1 MPKVFNFRPRSNLF
15 RRAIDLP
22 QKAPSSFVIF
32 NAGDNPG
39 DDGPALFDKQAA
51 DLVMSEYKKRGVLR
65 LTIDYDHA
73 TIKSE
78 TRPQDKIAAGWFT
91 PVLDNGDCRAGN
103 VNWSDAAKNAIE
115 RKEWLYISPVFT
127 KDENGRITSLVN
139 LALTNN
145 PATWGSRP
153 LIAAS
158 RGFSM
163 DPNLPMLLACLLAV
177 AGGAEPYATWAKGAS
192 DQMLSMAGE
201 GASAIQEAAKQYMT
215 SEPVAASATTDAAAM
230 PDDKQVA
237 ASTTTDDQTKVVAAS
252 TQCTPDEQAARS
264 LNAESAAL
272 LARSVMAA
280 NVVDDVAVRSAA
292 IAKLQSDKLLPKD
305 GPAFIFARSCSGD
318 DFEKFETNLRAN
330 GATIRTAG
338 AKIPVGGL
346 TVTKTNV
353 NTEIDKVVLRTAV
366 QQSGI
371 APEKIQAQILRNREK
386 RSAKETK

>member
-39 DDGPALFDKQAA
+39 DDGPAIFDKQAA
-51 DLVMSEYKKRGVLR
+51 ELVMSEFKKRGVLR

-73 TIKSE
+73 SIDKN
-78 TRPQDKIAAGWFT
+78 TRPQDRVAAGWFT
-91 PVLDNGDCRAGN
+91 PGLDNGDCRAGN
-103 VNWSDAAKNAIE
+103 VNWSDAAKNGIE

-139 LALTNN
+139 LAITNN
-145 PATWGSRP
+145 PATWGARP

-163 DPNLPMLLACLLAV
+163 DPNLAMLYACLLAV
-177 AGGAEPYATWAKGAS
+177 AGGAEPFAS
-192 DQMLSMAGE
+192 MAQKDADEMLSMAGD

-215 SEPVAASATTDAAAM
+215 SEPVAASVTPDAGAL
-230 PDDKQVA
+230 PDNKQVA

-272 LARSVMAA
+272 LARSMMVSNTVDDAA
-280 NVVDDVAVRSAA
+280 NRAA
-292 IAKLQSDKLLPKD
+292 LIAKLQSDKLLPKA
-305 GPAFIFARSCSGD
+305 GPPVEFARSCD
-318 DFEKFETNLRAN
+318 VAEFTKFETNLRAN
-330 GATIRTAG
+330 NATIRTAG

-371 APEKIQAQILRNREK
+371 DPKKIQDRILRNREK
-386 RSAKETK
+386 AAEKTK